1 MQEESAQKLTG
12 GNRHLPLLITMGIIF
27 PTERD
32 LICGHGDQPVIGDG
46 HTMGVASQVMEY
58 MLGSPE
64 GLLGVHHPVFR
75 K

>member
-1 MQEESAQKLTG
+1 
-12 GNRHLPLLITMGIIF
+12 MGIIF

-64 GLLGVHHPVFR
+64 RFLGVHHPVFR